1 MMQEKSQMNKRKE
14 KIESLLSGIENKLA
28 NENFIDRAPEE
39 IVLRERQKMK
49 DLNDELLKVNTNL
62 KELE

>member
-39 IVLRERQKMK
+39 IVLRERQKME
-49 DLNDELLKVNTNL
+49 DLNDELLKINTNL
-62 KELE
+62 KDLE

>member
-1 MMQEKSQMNKRKE
+1 MTDKE